1 MHQAIRTVNWFVYI
15 WLTIIVGNMAK
26 EAQMNPGIA
35 YGLLSTSIIMAAACT
50 WVIWKEPITLK
61 MCIGIAIVLVSV
73 IWMSMAEGEAE

>member
-1 MHQAIRTVNWFVYI
+1 
-15 WLTIIVGNMAK
+15 
-26 EAQMNPGIA
+26 MNPGIA
-35 YGLLSTSIIMAAACT
+35 YGLLSTSIIMAAACN